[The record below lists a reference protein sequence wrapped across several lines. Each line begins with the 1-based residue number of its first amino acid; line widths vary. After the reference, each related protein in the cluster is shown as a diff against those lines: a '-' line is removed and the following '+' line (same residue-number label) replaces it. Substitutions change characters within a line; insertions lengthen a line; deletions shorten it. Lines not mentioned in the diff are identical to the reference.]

1 MRNAFRIET
10 NFWILDFIF
19 SLVIGGGDFWSVVTS
34 SNVVVVEEVT
44 TGSIVIPR
52 LRRTI
57 RSNCASR
64 SKRSL
69 EFSVPVLVR
78 VFWSVPIK
86 VTINTT
92 HVHSAIIGDCVGAV
106 ENEEGDAASGM
117 VEARR
122 SVSKDED
129 RRLGDDSTDNEE

>member
-1 MRNAFRIET
+1 MRRAFRSET
-10 NFWILDFIF
+10 NFWILDFML
-19 SLVIGGGDFWSVVTS
+19 SLVIKGGDVRFFCSDAD
-34 SNVVVVEEVT
+34 VVVEEGELVT

-69 EFSVPVLVR
+69 EFSV
-78 VFWSVPIK
+78 
-86 VTINTT
+86 
-92 HVHSAIIGDCVGAV
+92 HSAIRGDCVGTV
-106 ENEEGDAASGM
+106 ENEEGDAASGI

-122 SVSKDED
+122 SASKDED
-129 RRLGDDSTDNEE
+129 RRLGDDSTDKEE

>member
-1 MRNAFRIET
+1 M
-10 NFWILDFIF
+10 F
-19 SLVIGGGDFWSVVTS
+19 SLVIKGGDDCVCFFCSDVD
-34 SNVVVVEEVT
+34 VVVEEGDLVT

-69 EFSVPVLVR
+69 EFSV
-78 VFWSVPIK
+78 
-86 VTINTT
+86 
-92 HVHSAIIGDCVGAV
+92 HSAIRGDCVGTV